1 MRAECRKDDF
11 IMKKI
16 FICSPFRGDI
26 EANTAKVKFY
36 AMILAKAGSIPIAPH
51 LYFPQFL
58 DENSQSERMTGI
70 EMGVE
75 LMNEC
80 DEVRVY
86 GFNITEGMKF
96 ELNHAREKRI
106 PVRLYDEEMNIVNVR
121 TLSVD
126 DRATREYRNAIEG
139 LRLMK

>member
-1 MRAECRKDDF
+1 
-11 IMKKI
+11 MKKI

-36 AMILAKAGSIPIAPH
+36 ASVLARVGSIPIAPH

-58 DENSQSERMTGI
+58 DKNSQSERMTGI

-96 ELNHAREKRI
+96 ELDYAREKKI
-106 PVRLYDEEMNIVNVR
+106 PVRLCDEEMNFVNIR
-121 TLSVD
+121 TLPVD
-126 DRATREYRNAIEG
+126 DRATKEYRRAIEG

>member
-1 MRAECRKDDF
+1 
-11 IMKKI
+11 MKKI

-26 EANTAKVKFY
+26 EANTAKAKFY
-36 AMILAKAGSIPIAPH
+36 AMVLAKSGSIPIAPH

-58 DENSQSERMTGI
+58 DENSQNERMTGI

-96 ELNHAREKRI
+96 ELDHAREKKI
-106 PVRLYDEEMNIVNVR
+106 PVRMCDEEMNFVNIR
-121 TLSVD
+121 TLPVD
-126 DRATREYRNAIEG
+126 DRATKEYRRAIEG
-139 LRLMK
+139 LRLIK

>member
-1 MRAECRKDDF
+1 
-11 IMKKI
+11 
-16 FICSPFRGDI
+16 
-26 EANTAKVKFY
+26 
-36 AMILAKAGSIPIAPH
+36 
-51 LYFPQFL
+51 
-58 DENSQSERMTGI
+58 
-70 EMGVE
+70 MGVE

-121 TLSVD
+121 TLPVD